1 MCETNPRE
9 VGVTPNDLPAS
20 FHRGPPWRHFAAT
33 SFHHL
38 HLLPT
43 SESSGKTPLGEPWI
57 PAAYP
62 PNTSLFSPL
71 QVLTPPEA
79 QPEPSSSGNS
89 PRSHS
94 PSCGGWAAGG
104 HCSLD
109 ATLLPPLGSLA
120 PSSLMASQPF
130 LRSPSLAWAW
140 GVNISREQG
149 RVCMQASER

>member
-1 MCETNPRE
+1 MIFRQAFTGGR
-9 VGVTPNDLPAS
+9 
-20 FHRGPPWRHFAAT
+20 RGGI
-33 SFHHL
+33 L
-38 HLLPT
+38 LLLPFT
-43 SESSGKTPLGEPWI
+43 ICTFFLLLRVLGKLLWGEPWI